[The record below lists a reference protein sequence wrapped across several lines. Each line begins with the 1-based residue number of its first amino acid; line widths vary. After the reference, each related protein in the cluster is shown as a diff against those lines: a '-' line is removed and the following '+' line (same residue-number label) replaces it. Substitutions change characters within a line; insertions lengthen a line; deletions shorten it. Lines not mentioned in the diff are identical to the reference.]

1 MEFISFSHQLHQ
13 VKQIS
18 TLMRKIEQ
26 LNGGYWVIVT
36 SIEIYT
42 FQIMMNI
49 KDFSKSLF
57 GKVSPQEKF
66 FRVLVY
72 YFITKGRSVVLY
84 DENKFKEYI
93 LTIEV
98 EDTDMYKFLILRR
111 HEFMINVEDILLRG
125 LMETRN

>member
-1 MEFISFSHQLHQ
+1 MGVISLSHQLRW

-18 TLMRKIEQ
+18 TLMRKIEL
-26 LNGGYWVIVT
+26 LNRGYWVIVM

-57 GKVSPQEKF
+57 GKVSPQERF
-66 FRVLVY
+66 FRVMVHYL
-72 YFITKGRSVVLY
+72 ITKGRSVLLY
-84 DENKFKEYI
+84 DEDKFKEYI
-93 LTIEV
+93 LTIEG
-98 EDTDMYKFLILRR
+98 ENTDMYKFLIQRR

-125 LMETRN
+125 LTETRN